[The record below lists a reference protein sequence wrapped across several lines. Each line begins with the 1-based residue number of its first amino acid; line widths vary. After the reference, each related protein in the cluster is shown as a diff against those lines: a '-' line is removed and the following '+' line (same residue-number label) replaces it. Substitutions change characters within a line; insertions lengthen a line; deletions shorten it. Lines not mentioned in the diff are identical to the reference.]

1 MAIKV
6 LRKKST
12 IPTITNRIDARMV
25 RYAYGGQ
32 DGVVK
37 SYGNECA
44 LEGNSASRQITIK
57 DGIFVLQGWEI
68 QVEAP
73 GYVFT
78 FPTTSAKTYYTLY
91 LELTLANEKAEI
103 KQFNSLSTYPDITP
117 GDDLTRNN
125 NGTARMKI
133 GTFIF
138 DGSSISSLAKTA
150 TTIEYEKTKVQ
161 KLETEI
167 QTTYNKIPRYEL
179 IWEGSKSSVGSGEFL
194 SPLKN
199 GDLVKIEIAASSG
212 DENLRDMQIVFA
224 RVQDSAATGKY
235 HKTFVPDWSHFNV
248 FRIDTYE
255 ITVTRTNINIIS
267 KYKTFN
273 LSTMTPDRNGTGLIS
288 IKKIYRINYLLKE

>member
-179 IWEGSKSSVGSGEFL
+179 IWEGNASSV
-194 SPLKN
+194 
-199 GDLVKIEIAASSG
+199 SSG
-212 DENLRDMQIVFA
+212 NFLKTL
-224 RVQDSAATGKY
+224 ATGDRLEIHVSDCIITTVVGEAVQVPRLKY
-235 HKTFVPDWSHFNV
+235 FGDNVYFDKIRVSASTASITASHEVKAIQLTNPVKPFEV
-248 FRIDTYE
+248 SAPGTVS
-255 ITVTRTNINIIS
+255 IT
-267 KYKTFN
+267 
-273 LSTMTPDRNGTGLIS
+273 
-288 IKKIYRINYLLKE
+288 KIYRINLLVEE